1 MKKERTTKKVQHQE
15 EKNLTTKNKSSKI
28 FFIVAI
34 ILIAMFSLA
43 LTPVTLQNDTY
54 YTIEIGKQI
63 METGIDMQDH
73 FSWVIPFFRCLIF
86 DQFLYFIQDSDP
98 RHCLIC
104 NCFFQLLLCE
114 ILF

>member
-54 YTIEIGKQI
+54 YTIKIGEHIIK
-63 METGIDMQDH
+63 TGMDMQDP
-73 FSWVIPFFRCLIF
+73 FSWHEIYHIHILIGLYDVMIIFRYI
-86 DQFLYFIQDSDP
+86 I
-98 RHCLIC
+98 
-104 NCFFQLLLCE
+104 
-114 ILF
+114 

>member
-1 MKKERTTKKVQHQE
+1 MKKEKTIEKTKQQE

-54 YTIEIGKQI
+54 YT
-63 METGIDMQDH
+63 
-73 FSWVIPFFRCLIF
+73 FNL
-86 DQFLYFIQDSDP
+86 
-98 RHCLIC
+98 
-104 NCFFQLLLCE
+104 N
-114 ILF
+114 